1 MLKSTWKENLKWK
14 TEKMK
19 KVLKFEIQNWFK
31 MISHLADCWWS
42 CRSYNRMYLTMYLKM
57 YLNEVHE
64 VNFSL
69 YLTFH
74 ILWYIQRFSQNLTT
88 PHFVEF
94 VVFVVLVVH
103 ITYHHTLWYFEK
115 IVTNCAQLCALKC
128 AQIGHLGRMFY
139 CAQLFHISEIDS
151 DCACWQSET
160 WWKIYEIR
168 RVLDQNIKKLEWV
181 SFQTGVDAEGRC
193 QWL

>member
-42 CRSYNRMYLTMYLKM
+42 CRSYNRMYLTMYLKL
-57 YLNEVHE
+57 YFNEVHE

-128 AQIGHLGRMFY
+128 AQIGHIGHMFY
-139 CAQLFHISEIDS
+139 CAQLFIHCDIVILWYLFKGPSRTLGQMVCDH
-151 DCACWQSET
+151 
-160 WWKIYEIR
+160 
-168 RVLDQNIKKLEWV
+168 V
-181 SFQTGVDAEGRC
+181 SQFQTFLQVQHLNFITSTAIFV
-193 QWL
+193 L